1 MGVGFIKRI
10 FCGIWKIGEIF
21 VSVNRDWG
29 EIYYICEN
37 IIKIYMKVNCR
48 VAEVGA
54 LAVTTKYP

>member
-1 MGVGFIKRI
+1 L
-10 FCGIWKIGEIF
+10 WNLEIGEIF